1 MLKRLFPSKTPTKS
15 VRMNIVRAPM
25 EFEGRIFIDTI
36 AQTILADEKLQ
47 RKINFLEWLDEIRL
61 HPSLPHLKVTWAP
74 ISKISVEIEKDHH
87 SGDGHQNVEDDA
99 EARDHAL
106 ALLREA
112 ATYNASDIHIH
123 RQANHAEISFRVNG
137 KLGIAHEYDTNF
149 ADHLIPVLYTL
160 CRSRDA
166 SQSQMEFQDGSIP
179 NDELTGTGIANVRVV
194 KGPCYPVT
202 EGGQFM
208 ILREQYARTGSPRK
222 NDKPLKPL
230 RTPRRPEGSAKFA
243 EFGLTEE
250 QIERIQRISMAPSGV
265 LLCTGPTGS
274 GKTTLLFEVAADK
287 ARKQPGRR
295 LITIEQPVEYPM
307 PWAIQLEI
315 SNALDARK
323 AGEEFKA
330 RLRNTL
336 RMDPND
342 MMIGEIRD
350 AEVALTAID
359 AAQTGHFVMT
369 TLHVD
374 DPFDYPLRLR
384 NMDDKRLD
392 FNTTCNASVVRG
404 VVGQRLLPLLCPH
417 CSVPWQTNDDRM
429 PRSTNEAVLT
439 WGDNKDAIRRVGP
452 GCVHCQGTGT
462 HDRTAVAEI
471 IETDE
476 ELMSDFVRFNASV
489 ARHRFRARNGVDP
502 SMVETALKHVFSGT
516 VDPFDVLTEVDRI
529 RPLDVVM
536 EERAKGR
543 AL

>member
-1 MLKRLFPSKTPTKS
+1 MLKKFFNPGKS
-15 VRMNIVRAPM
+15 SQPAKLNIVRVPM

-36 AQTILADEKLQ
+36 AQTIMADEKLK
-47 RKINFLEWLDEIRL
+47 RKTNFLEWLDDAHS
-61 HPSLPHLKVTWAP
+61 HPSLHHLKIIWAP
-74 ISKISVEIEKDHH
+74 ISHVSAEIEKDHH
-87 SGDGHQNVEDDA
+87 HGDGHKHVEDDA

-112 ATYNASDIHIH
+112 ASYNASDIHIH
-123 RQANHAEISFRVNG
+123 RQANHTEISFRVNG
-137 KLGIAHEYDTNF
+137 KLGIAHEYDNNF

-166 SQSQMEFQDGSIP
+166 SQSPMEFQDGSIP

-208 ILREQYARTGSPRK
+208 ILREQYARTGSTRK

-230 RTPRRPEGSAKFA
+230 RTPRRPEGTAKFV
-243 EFGLTEE
+243 EFGLSED

-315 SNALDARK
+315 SNALDAEK
-323 AGEEFKA
+323 AGAEFKA
-330 RLRNTL
+330 RLRNAL

-342 MMIGEIRD
+342 MIIGEIRD
-350 AEVALTAID
+350 AEVALTVID
-359 AAQTGHFVMT
+359 AAQTGHFVMS

-374 DPFDYPLRLR
+374 DAFDYPLRLR
-384 NMDDKRLD
+384 NMDDRRLGFD
-392 FNTTCNASVVRG
+392 TTCNASVVRG
-404 VVGQRLLPLLCPH
+404 IVAQRLVPLLCPH
-417 CSVPWQTNDDRM
+417 CSIPWKADDDRM
-429 PRSTNEAVLT
+429 PRSTNAAVLT
-439 WGDNKDAIRRVGP
+439 WGDNRDIIRRIGP
-452 GCVHCQGTGT
+452 GCEHCHGTGT

-476 ELMSDFVRFNASV
+476 ELMSDFVQFSTSV
-489 ARHRFRARNGVDP
+489 ARHRFRARKGVDP
-502 SMVETALKHVFSGT
+502 SMVETALKRVFTGK
-516 VDPFDVLTEVDRI
+516 VDPFDVLTEVDQI
-529 RPLDVVM
+529 RPRDVVM
-536 EERAKGR
+536 EEREKGAR
-543 AL
+543 L